1 MTAAFAYLVACSF
14 RNRVRSQLRRL
25 RQPRYLAGLVVGV
38 LYIYLVFLRPGSR
51 SSRPDIGAGFMQF
64 PAEAMQAA
72 MSVVLF
78 LIVAMSWL
86 IPTKRGAIDFT
97 RSEVQ
102 FLFTA
107 PVTRRQLIHYKL
119 LRGQLGAL
127 FSSLIFTLLM
137 RPGDPLTG
145 LRVMLGLWLTLGLV
159 NLHLIGVGL
168 SRVSLIEH
176 GASGRRRFGLPAL
189 IVVGAVV
196 TLVGV
201 VVSNW
206 AALSALGSGRE
217 VFRELVRL
225 ATTGVAGAIL
235 WPFRSAVALTLAG
248 SAAEFGWA
256 FAVVAAL
263 FVLNYV
269 WVVRS
274 DTAFEEA
281 SAEIAEKRLHDP
293 MAARPKVAK
302 RLNAPFRLA
311 PRGRVETAIL
321 WKNLILV
328 SRYVSLATV
337 FRLLPLVVIFGVMFS
352 QSGRAGLAEMMGFF
366 SLTLIVMVVLM
377 GPMLARND
385 LRQDLSNLAM
395 LKTWP
400 VSGRT
405 LLRGEVLAPTVL
417 LSVGVL
423 VLIVAAASLLT
434 PTMMKAGVPWSD
446 QLAYV
451 VSAILVA
458 PALILGQVVLQN
470 AIAVLLPA
478 WAGLGSS
485 RGGRGIDAMGQR
497 ILLTFGTFVGLL
509 IGLIPAWLIAGGVG
523 VTLYAITDRV
533 MILIPAVTSAGVVL
547 AECWVA
553 TELLGHVLD
562 RTDVS
567 AIEAEER

>member
-1 MTAAFAYLVACSF
+1 MTSAFAYLVACSF
-14 RNRVRSQLRRL
+14 RNRVRSQVRRL

-38 LYIYLVFLRPGSR
+38 LYLYLIFLRPSSR
-51 SSRPDIGAGFMQF
+51 SAAPDIGGGLAQF
-64 PAEAMQAA
+64 PADAMQAA

-78 LIVAMSWL
+78 IAVAAAWL
-86 IPTKRGAIDFT
+86 VPTKRGAIDFT

-119 LRGQLGAL
+119 LRGQLAAL

-137 RPGDPLTG
+137 RPGDGLTA
-145 LRVMLGLWLTLGLV
+145 LRVMLGLWITLGLV
-159 NLHLIGVGL
+159 NLHLMGVGL
-168 SRVSLIEH
+168 SRASLIEH
-176 GASGRRRFGLPAL
+176 GASGRRRFGIPAL
-189 IVVGAVV
+189 IVAGAAGTLLWVV
-196 TLVGV
+196 AT
-201 VVSNW
+201 NW
-206 AALSALGSGRE
+206 TALEALDSGRE

-225 ATTGVAGAIL
+225 ATTGVAGVIL
-235 WPFRSAVALTLAG
+235 WPFRSAVALTLASSPG
-248 SAAEFGWA
+248 QFGWA
-256 FAVVAAL
+256 FGVVAVL
-263 FVLNYV
+263 FVLNYI

-281 SAEIAEKRLHDP
+281 SAEMAEKRVRDP
-293 MAARPKVAK
+293 LRAQPKVGKRPKT
-302 RLNAPFRLA
+302 PFRLA
-311 PRGRVETAIL
+311 PGGRIETAIL

-328 SRYVSLATV
+328 SRYVSVAT
-337 FRLLPLVVIFGVMFS
+337 FLRLLPLVIIFGITFS

-366 SLTLIVMVVLM
+366 ALTLIVMLVLM

-385 LRQDLSNLAM
+385 LRQDLSNLAV

-405 LLRGEVLAPTVL
+405 LLRGEGLAPTVL
-417 LSVGVL
+417 LSVVVL
-423 VLIVAAASLLT
+423 ILIVAAASLLT
-434 PTMMKAGVPWSD
+434 PTLMKAGVSWSD
-446 QLAYV
+446 QLAYI

-485 RGGRGIDAMGQR
+485 RSRGIDAMGQR

-509 IGLIPAWLIAGGVG
+509 IGLIPAALIAGGIG

-533 MILIPAVTSAGVVL
+533 MILIPALASAVVVL

-553 TELLGHVLD
+553 TELLGLVLD

>member
-1 MTAAFAYLVACSF
+1 MTSAFVYLVACSF

-25 RQPRYLAGLVVGV
+25 RQPRYLAGLVVGL
-38 LYIYLVFLRPGSR
+38 LYLYLIFLRPGSR
-51 SSRPDIGAGFMQF
+51 SGQPAIGSSFMEF
-64 PAEAMQAA
+64 PAAAMQAA

-78 LIVAMSWL
+78 IAVAAAWL
-86 IPTKRGAIDFT
+86 VPTKRGAIDFT

-127 FSSLIFTLLM
+127 LSSGIFMLLM
-137 RPGDPLTG
+137 RPGDGLTA
-145 LRVMLGLWLTLGLV
+145 LRVMLGLWITLGLV

-168 SRVSLIEH
+168 SRASLVEH
-176 GASGRRRFGLPAL
+176 GASGRRRFGIPAL
-189 IVVGAVV
+189 VVAGSVATLLWVV
-196 TLVGV
+196 A
-201 VVSNW
+201 SNW
-206 AALSALGSGRE
+206 AMLESLESGRE
-217 VFRELVRL
+217 LFRELVRL
-225 ATTGVAGAIL
+225 ATTGVAGVIL
-235 WPFRSAVALTLAG
+235 WPFRSAVALTLAASPG
-248 SAAEFGWA
+248 EFGWA
-256 FAVVAAL
+256 FGVVAAL
-263 FVLNYV
+263 FVLNYA

-281 SAEIAEKRLHDP
+281 SAEIAEKRVRDP
-293 MAARPKVAK
+293 MGARPKVAK
-302 RLNAPFRLA
+302 RLKAPFHLA
-311 PRGRVETAIL
+311 PRGRIETAIL

-328 SRYVSLATV
+328 SRYVSVATLA
-337 FRLLPLVVIFGVMFS
+337 RLLPLVIIFGVAFS
-352 QSGRAGLAEMMGFF
+352 QSSRAGLAEMMGFF
-366 SLTLIVMVVLM
+366 SVTIIVMLVLM

-385 LRQDLSNLAM
+385 LRQDLSNLAV

-417 LSVGVL
+417 LSVAAL
-423 VLIVAAASLLT
+423 ILIVAAASLLT
-434 PTMMKAGVPWSD
+434 PTLMKAGVSWSD
-446 QLAYV
+446 QLGYI

-458 PALILGQVVLQN
+458 PTLILGQVVLQN

-485 RGGRGIDAMGQR
+485 RSRGIDAMGQR
-497 ILLTFGTFVGLL
+497 ILLTFGTFVGLM
-509 IGLIPAWLIAGGVG
+509 IGLIPAALIAGGVG
-523 VTLYAITDRV
+523 VTLYAMTDRV
-533 MILIPAVTSAGVVL
+533 MIVIPALASAVVVL

-553 TELLGHVLD
+553 TELLGLVLD

>member
-1 MTAAFAYLVACSF
+1 MTSAFIYLVACSF

-25 RQPRYLAGLVVGV
+25 RQPRYLLGLVVGV
-38 LYIYLVFLRPGSR
+38 LYLYMIFVRPSSR
-51 SSRPDIGAGFMQF
+51 SARPDVGSGFMQF
-64 PAEAMQAA
+64 PAETMQAA

-78 LIVAMSWL
+78 IVVAVAWL
-86 IPTKRGAIDFT
+86 VPGKRRAVEFT

-119 LRGQLGAL
+119 LRGQLAAL

-137 RPGDPLTG
+137 RPGFGVTAI
-145 LRVMLGLWLTLGLV
+145 RVLLGLWLTLGLV
-159 NLHLIGVGL
+159 NLHLTGVAL
-168 SRVSLIEH
+168 SRASLIEH
-176 GASGRRRFGLPAL
+176 GASGRRRFGVPAL
-189 IVVGAVV
+189 IVGGAVV
-196 TLVGV
+196 ALIWVLA
-201 VVSNW
+201 SNW
-206 AALSALGSGRE
+206 ATLSAIDNGRG
-217 VFRELVRL
+217 VFHELVRL
-225 ATTGVAGAIL
+225 ATTGVAGVIL

-248 SAAEFGWA
+248 SAGEFGWA
-256 FAVVAAL
+256 FGIVAAL
-263 FVLNYV
+263 FVLNYM
-269 WVVRS
+269 WVVHS

-281 SAEIAEKRLHDP
+281 SAERAEKLVRHP
-293 MAARPKVAK
+293 MAPRPKVAK
-302 RLNAPFRLA
+302 RLKTPFRLA

-328 SRYVSLATV
+328 SRYVSITTF
-337 FRLLPLVVIFGVMFS
+337 FRLLPLVVIFGVAFS
-352 QSGRAGLAEMMGFF
+352 QSSRAGLAEMMGFF
-366 SLTLIVMVVLM
+366 SVTLIVMLVLM

-385 LRQDLSNLAM
+385 LRQDLSNLAL
-395 LKTWP
+395 LKAWP

-405 LLRGEVLAPTVL
+405 MLRGQVLAPTVL
-417 LSVGVL
+417 LSVAVL
-423 VLIVAAASLLT
+423 VLLVAAASLLT
-434 PTMMKAGVPWSD
+434 PTLMRAGVSWSD

-485 RGGRGIDAMGQR
+485 RARGIDAMGQR
-497 ILLTFGTFVGLL
+497 ILLTFGTLVGLV
-509 IGLIPAWLIAGGVG
+509 IGLIPAGLIAGGVG
-523 VTLYAITDRV
+523 VTLYAMTNRV
-533 MILIPAVTSAGVVL
+533 MVVIPAIVSAIVVL

-553 TELLGHVLD
+553 TELLGLVLD

>member
-1 MTAAFAYLVACSF
+1 MTSAFVYLVACSF
-14 RNRVRSQLRRL
+14 RNRVRSRIRRL

-38 LYIYLVFLRPGSR
+38 LYLYLIFLRPSSR
-51 SSRPDIGAGFMQF
+51 SAAPDIGGGLAQF
-64 PAEAMQAA
+64 PAAAMQAA

-78 LIVAMSWL
+78 IAVAAAWL
-86 IPTKRGAIDFT
+86 VPTKRGAIDFT

-127 FSSLIFTLLM
+127 LSSLIFTLLM
-137 RPGDPLTG
+137 RPGNGLTA
-145 LRVMLGLWLTLGLV
+145 LRVMLGLWITLGLV
-159 NLHLIGVGL
+159 NLHLMGVGL
-168 SRVSLIEH
+168 SRASLIEH
-176 GASGRRRFGLPAL
+176 GASGRRRFGIPAL
-189 IVVGAVV
+189 IVAGAVV
-196 TLVGV
+196 TLLWAVAA
-201 VVSNW
+201 NW
-206 AALSALGSGRE
+206 AALEALDSGRE

-225 ATTGVAGAIL
+225 ATTGIAGVIL
-235 WPFRSAVALTLAG
+235 WPFRSAVALTLASSPG
-248 SAAEFGWA
+248 QFGWA
-256 FAVVAAL
+256 FGVVAAL
-263 FVLNYV
+263 FVLNYI

-281 SAEIAEKRLHDP
+281 SAEMAEKRVRDP
-293 MAARPKVAK
+293 LRAQPKVGKRPKT
-302 RLNAPFRLA
+302 PFRLA
-311 PRGRVETAIL
+311 PRGRIETAIL

-328 SRYVSLATV
+328 SRYVSVATFV
-337 FRLLPLVVIFGVMFS
+337 RLLPLVIIFGIAFS

-366 SLTLIVMVVLM
+366 ALTLIVMLVLM

-385 LRQDLSNLAM
+385 LRQDLSNLAV

-400 VSGRT
+400 VAGRT

-417 LSVGVL
+417 LSVVVL
-423 VLIVAAASLLT
+423 ILIVAAASLLT
-434 PTMMKAGVPWSD
+434 PTLMKAGVSWSD
-446 QLAYV
+446 QLAYI

-485 RGGRGIDAMGQR
+485 RSRGIDAMGQR
-497 ILLTFGTFVGLL
+497 ILLTFGTFVGLM
-509 IGLIPAWLIAGGVG
+509 IGLIPAALIAGGIG

-533 MILIPAVTSAGVVL
+533 MILIPALASAVVVL

-553 TELLGHVLD
+553 TELLGLVLD